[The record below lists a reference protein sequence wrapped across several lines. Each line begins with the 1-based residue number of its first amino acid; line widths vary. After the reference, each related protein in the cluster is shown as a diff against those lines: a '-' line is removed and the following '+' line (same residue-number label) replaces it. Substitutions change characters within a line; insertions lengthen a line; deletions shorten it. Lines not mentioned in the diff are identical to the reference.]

1 MEMAIGSELAAF
13 RILFITRQLF
23 RLLIAVSF
31 FRLFIPL
38 QLQRECEEKFPV
50 IKYNLTSPLL
60 PVFPLRLQGGYG
72 DCSEF

>member
-13 RILFITRQLF
+13 RILFITHQLF
-23 RLLIAVSF
+23 RLLVAVRF

-50 IKYNLTSPLL
+50 IKYNLID
-60 PVFPLRLQGGYG
+60 FLRPFSSGTY
-72 DCSEF
+72 

>member
-23 RLLIAVSF
+23 RLLVAVRF

-38 QLQRECEEKFPV
+38 KLQRECEEKFPV
-50 IKYNLTSPLL
+50 IEYNLID
-60 PVFPLRLQGGYG
+60 FLRPFSSGIY
-72 DCSEF
+72 